1 MPCERLDL
9 SVVTSACS
17 LLSRSCSAAVSQSA
31 LPIGPAAE
39 CQQGPVYNPDLFI
52 FVQNLWQSVLYLTL
66 LFKLI

>member
-31 LPIGPAAE
+31 LPIDPAAE
-39 CQQGPVYNPDLFI
+39 RQQGPVYNPDLFI
-52 FVQNLWQSVLYLTL
+52 FVQNL
-66 LFKLI
+66 